1 MAITNKNIRKELEEK
16 ALGLTGIYSLVG
28 NDLFKLKV
36 TGDGV
41 EESDELSLYITQTKN
56 GKIRLV
62 KPNGLFPDE
71 HLGVLYRENGGYN
84 FTLRERDITLGM
96 TLKRDFEREEEFD
109 KKKYGLGE
117 IIFISPKK
125 FANVWN
131 RPCPVEDDELPL
143 LDFSSEDSK

>member
-62 KPNGLFPDE
+62 KPNGLS
-71 HLGVLYRENGGYN
+71 GR
-84 FTLRERDITLGM
+84 TSRS
-96 TLKRDFEREEEFD
+96 
-109 KKKYGLGE
+109 
-117 IIFISPKK
+117 FISRK
-125 FANVWN
+125 WG
-131 RPCPVEDDELPL
+131 L
-143 LDFSSEDSK
+143 